1 MIYTQKIQKAIKFAA
16 KTHNEYQQQTRKGKV
31 IPYIIHPL
39 TVGIILAKAGAD
51 EDVIAAG
58 ILHDTVEDS
67 VEAKKVT
74 PKMLTER
81 FGQNVS
87 DLVMSV
93 TEKNKALS
101 WETRKREALAHIVH
115 FSHDSLL
122 LKSADI
128 LSNFLEVIDDYA
140 RYGEKVFERF
150 KGSREKMLKHSLDSI
165 GAILARWPKNPLA
178 KDLKKLEKEINS
190 F

>member
-1 MIYTQKIQKAIKFAA
+1 MIYTKKIQKAIKFAA

-31 IPYIIHPL
+31 IPYITHPL
-39 TVGIILAKAGAD
+39 TVGIILAKAGAS

-67 VEAKKVT
+67 IETKKVT
-74 PKMLTER
+74 SKMLTER
-81 FGQNVS
+81 FGKKVS

-93 TEKNKALS
+93 TEKDKKLP
-101 WETRKREALAHIVH
+101 WEVRKREALDHIKH
-115 FSHDSLL
+115 FSHGSLL

-128 LSNFLEVIDDYA
+128 LSNFSEIIDDYA
-140 RYGEKVFERF
+140 RFGEKVFERF
-150 KGSREKMLKHSLDSI
+150 KGSREKMLRHSLDSI
-165 GAILARWPKNPLA
+165 NAILARWKKNPLA
-178 KDLKKLEKEINS
+178 KDLRKLEKEIRS